1 MIRMQ
6 YALVPAD
13 KRAYME
19 RQHALNIAN
28 GFDEVVDT
36 TWQWLQTPE
45 AQEFFFEQRGQL
57 NRFFRESGIHERW
70 DEIIETRARTGAD
83 MTQQIY
89 EYARKLNMDTDVLH
103 YTAQE
108 RTVMNKLC
116 DNTYELIRNVTT
128 DQVKGIRQ
136 SLIRD
141 YAEGN
146 NPRQTHLREVQL
158 EPINGWTPEQRA
170 VVIART
176 ESATALNSGMLQ
188 QYASDGIQFVT
199 LLCNSDCDECLAY
212 AEENGQEKMVPI
224 SEALD
229 TPCIHP
235 NCRCV
240 WVPCEGQMIT

>member
-57 NRFFRESGIHERW
+57 NRFFRESGIHEKW

-128 DQVKGIRQ
+128 MAITEPANQ
-136 SLIRD
+136 SLL
-141 YAEGN
+141 
-146 NPRQTHLREVQL
+146 THTVLF
-158 EPINGWTPEQRA
+158 
-170 VVIART
+170 
-176 ESATALNSGMLQ
+176 M
-188 QYASDGIQFVT
+188 
-199 LLCNSDCDECLAY
+199 C
-212 AEENGQEKMVPI
+212 
-224 SEALD
+224 
-229 TPCIHP
+229 
-235 NCRCV
+235 
-240 WVPCEGQMIT
+240 